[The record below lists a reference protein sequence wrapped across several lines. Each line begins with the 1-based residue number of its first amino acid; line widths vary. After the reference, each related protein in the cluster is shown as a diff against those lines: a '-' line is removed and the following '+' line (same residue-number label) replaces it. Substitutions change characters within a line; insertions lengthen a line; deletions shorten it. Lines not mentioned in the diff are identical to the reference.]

1 LLAIDELNFHTLI
14 PRVQEYLIE
23 HQDEFLQQNPIEI
36 LEKVYQ
42 HESFTD
48 LWNYCL
54 ETICVDPNIL
64 FESVNFTSLKAP
76 LLKLLL
82 KRNDLDIDEIVIWD
96 KLLKWGIAQNP
107 SVSQDTTKWSKEDIT
122 IMERTLHGFV
132 PLIRF
137 YHISSDDFLDKIYPI
152 KELLP
157 KDLSEELVK
166 FNIAPHR
173 KPNIDKIQPPR
184 QLKPIYGS
192 TLIERQHFVIFA
204 SWIDK
209 KKNLH
214 YNMKNIP
221 YNFNLLYRASEDGY
235 TPKAFHT
242 KCDNKG
248 ATIVVAKIANSEQI
262 VGGYNPLQW
271 ESNGSWMSTF
281 DSFMYFFADRMSI
294 ITAKVSYSNGNQYSI
309 GNYLTYAPIFGGGW
323 DLYYHGNGIWY
334 SNKFPNSS
342 YPNIDGMPKR
352 ENYVS
357 KFNVDDYEVFQVI
370 KK

>member
-157 KDLSEELVK
+157 KDLAEELVK
-166 FNIAPHR
+166 FNIAPNR
-173 KPNIDKIQPPR
+173 KLNINEIQPPR
-184 QLKPIYGS
+184 S
-192 TLIERQHFVIFA
+192 T
-204 SWIDK
+204 K
-209 KKNLH
+209 
-214 YNMKNIP
+214 IP
-221 YNFNLLYRASEDGY
+221 TRKYI
-235 TPKAFHT
+235 P
-242 KCDNKG
+242 
-248 ATIVVAKIANSEQI
+248 
-262 VGGYNPLQW
+262 
-271 ESNGSWMSTF
+271 
-281 DSFMYFFADRMSI
+281 
-294 ITAKVSYSNGNQYSI
+294 
-309 GNYLTYAPIFGGGW
+309 
-323 DLYYHGNGIWY
+323 
-334 SNKFPNSS
+334 
-342 YPNIDGMPKR
+342 
-352 ENYVS
+352 
-357 KFNVDDYEVFQVI
+357 
-370 KK
+370 